1 MIRIKIPPGPLFQRG
16 GTLWLRKSTA
26 SARGAREMAARWY
39 DGGEPPSPRHEDESF
54 ASLNK
59 RRGKA
64 HHDQWEDQ
72 SMTGEQAVAFTV
84 GALRL
89 QAMLAVPAG
98 ARRAAVVC
106 HPHPQ
111 FGGSMDNNVVI
122 AAASALG
129 KAGVATLRFNF
140 RGVGDSEGQHAN
152 GIGEVDDVRAA
163 ADCLRARAG
172 LGTIAIVGYSF
183 GATVGLQAGR
193 DDPGVDRL
201 VAIAPPVTMFD
212 IAFLRHCT
220 KPVLFV
226 AGTADPFCPEGALE
240 QSAQGL
246 GLHAEIVRLPGA
258 DHFFFGYEA
267 TLGNC
272 CVRFLREPPDG

>member
-1 MIRIKIPPGPLFQRG
+1 
-16 GTLWLRKSTA
+16 
-26 SARGAREMAARWY
+26 
-39 DGGEPPSPRHEDESF
+39 
-54 ASLNK
+54 
-59 RRGKA
+59 
-64 HHDQWEDQ
+64 
-72 SMTGEQAVAFTV
+72 MTGEQAVAFTA

-89 QAMLAVPAG
+89 QAMLAVPTG

-111 FGGSMDNNVVI
+111 FGGNMDNNVVI
-122 AAASALG
+122 SAAAALE

-140 RGVGDSEGQHAN
+140 RGVGDSEGQYAD
-152 GIGEVDDVRAA
+152 GVGEVEDARAA
-163 ADCLRARAG
+163 ADCLRAHTG

-183 GATVGLQAGR
+183 GAAMGLQAGR

-226 AGTADPFCPEGALE
+226 AGTADPFCPEGELE
-240 QSAQGL
+240 RNAREL
-246 GLHAEIVRLPGA
+246 DLHAEIVRLPGA
-258 DHFFFGYEA
+258 DHFFFGYEEA
-267 TLGNC
+267 LGDC
-272 CVRFLREPPDG
+272 CVRFLRGPPTSRDGGQ

>member
-1 MIRIKIPPGPLFQRG
+1 MF
-16 GTLWLRKSTA
+16 
-26 SARGAREMAARWY
+26 
-39 DGGEPPSPRHEDESF
+39 
-54 ASLNK
+54 
-59 RRGKA
+59 
-64 HHDQWEDQ
+64 
-72 SMTGEQAVAFTV
+72 GEQAVAFTV

-89 QAMLAVPAG
+89 QGMLAVPPTG

-106 HPHPQ
+106 HPHPH

-122 AAASALG
+122 AAALALQEV
-129 KAGVATLRFNF
+129 GVATLRFNF
-140 RGVGDSEGQHAN
+140 RGVENSEGQHAN
-152 GIGEVDDVRAA
+152 GVGEVEDARAA
-163 ADCLRARAG
+163 AECLRTRTG
-172 LGTIAIVGYSF
+172 LGTIAMVGYSF
-183 GATVGLQAGR
+183 GAGVGLQAGR

-240 QSAQGL
+240 QNARGL
-246 GLHAEIVRLPGA
+246 GLRAEIVRLPGA

-267 TLGNC
+267 ALGDC
-272 CVRFLREPPDG
+272 CARFLREPPTSRNRGQG